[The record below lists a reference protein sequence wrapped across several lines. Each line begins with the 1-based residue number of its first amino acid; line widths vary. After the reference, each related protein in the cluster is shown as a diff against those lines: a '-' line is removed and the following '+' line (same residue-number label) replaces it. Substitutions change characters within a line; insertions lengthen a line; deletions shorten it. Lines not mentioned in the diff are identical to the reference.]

1 MDNKQ
6 LEFLDILSI
15 LSFYVGYENLIENR
29 QQSAANDV
37 SSANNKQAQ
46 TLLAALGEQFEKQN
60 EMLREI
66 LEAVRK

>member
-1 MDNKQ
+1 MGDKQ
-6 LEFLDILSI
+6 LEFLDVLSI

-29 QQSAANDV
+29 QQSVANDV

-46 TLLAALGEQFEKQN
+46 ALLAALGEQFEKQN

>member
-1 MDNKQ
+1 MGDKQ

-37 SSANNKQAQ
+37 SAANNKQAQ
-46 TLLAALGEQFEKQN
+46 VLLAALERQFEKQN

>member
-1 MDNKQ
+1 MGDKQ

-29 QQSAANDV
+29 QQSSANDV
-37 SSANNKQAQ
+37 SAANDKQAQ
-46 TLLAALGEQFEKQN
+46 VLLAALGEQFERQN

>member
-1 MDNKQ
+1 MGDKQ

-29 QQSAANDV
+29 QQSAVNDV
-37 SSANNKQAQ
+37 SAANNKQAQ
-46 TLLAALGEQFEKQN
+46 VLLAALERQFEKQN

-66 LEAVRK
+66 LEAVKQ

>member
-1 MDNKQ
+1 MGDKQ

-37 SSANNKQAQ
+37 SAANGKQAQ
-46 TLLAALGEQFEKQN
+46 VLLAALGEQFERQN

-66 LEAVRK
+66 LEAVKQ

>member
-1 MDNKQ
+1 MGDKQ

-29 QQSAANDV
+29 QQSATNDV
-37 SSANNKQAQ
+37 SAANNKQAQ
-46 TLLAALGEQFEKQN
+46 ILLAALERQFEKQN

>member
-1 MDNKQ
+1 MGDKQ

-37 SSANNKQAQ
+37 SAANDKQAQ
-46 TLLAALGEQFEKQN
+46 VLLAALEGKFEKQN